1 MDFKKKFKNLM
12 NSKSKYVVLIG
23 IVGILLIFLS
33 TISSK
38 KEPIKKEKTE
48 KLTSQTSEEYIKQLE
63 VKLNNI
69 ISKIEGVGR
78 SEVLITMENGVEN
91 VYANSEKKTTN
102 SSENISGKMSTRD
115 DTQKDIVVIDT
126 HEGKKALMVTQKE
139 PTIKGV
145 LVVCDGA
152 DNVSVVEKV
161 TDAVSK
167 SLNIKKNR
175 LSVVKGV

>member
-1 MDFKKKFKNLM
+1 MDFKKLI
-12 NSKSKYVVLIG
+12 NSKYKYVVLIA
-23 IVGILLIFLS
+23 IVGIFLIFLS
-33 TISSK
+33 TTNSK
-38 KEPIKKEKTE
+38 KENIKEQKTE
-48 KLTSQTSEEYIKQLE
+48 KLEKKTSDEYVEQLE
-63 VKLNNI
+63 KKLNNI

-78 SEVLITMENGVEN
+78 SEVLITIENGIEN
-91 VYANSEKKTTN
+91 VYANSEKKATN
-102 SSENISGKMSTRD
+102 SNENVSGKMSIRD
-115 DTQKDIVVIDT
+115 DTQKDVVVIDT
-126 HEGKKALMVTQKE
+126 HEGKQALVVTQKE

>member
-1 MDFKKKFKNLM
+1 MDFKKLI
-12 NSKSKYVVLIG
+12 NSKYKYVVLIA
-23 IVGILLIFLS
+23 IVGIFLIFLS
-33 TISSK
+33 TTNSK
-38 KEPIKKEKTE
+38 KENIKKPKTE
-48 KLTSQTSEEYIKQLE
+48 KLEKQTPEEYVEQLE
-63 VKLNNI
+63 KKLNNI
-69 ISKIEGVGR
+69 ISKIKGVGR
-78 SEVLITMENGVEN
+78 SEVLITIENGVEN
-91 VYANSEKKTTN
+91 VYANSEKKATN
-102 SSENISGKMSTRD
+102 SNENVSGKMSTRN
-115 DTQKDIVVIDT
+115 DTQKDVVVIDT
-126 HEGKKALMVTQKE
+126 HEGKQALVVTQKE